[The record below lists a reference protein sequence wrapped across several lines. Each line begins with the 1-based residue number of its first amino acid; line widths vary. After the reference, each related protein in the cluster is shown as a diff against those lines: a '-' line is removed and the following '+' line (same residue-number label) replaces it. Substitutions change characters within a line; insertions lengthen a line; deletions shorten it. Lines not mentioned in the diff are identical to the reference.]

1 MTRELRTAIRWA
13 GLDTNDWKLNESAT
27 KSSCMVQVYGYNS
40 LGMWLPANLYR
51 CWGGEPEYMGS
62 QLINYL
68 QPLLLNTN
76 KLTVMNISAYLQ
88 QMFAFTGTPSS
99 IDLCNYLYVV
109 IPLYKSIQ
117 CYKVKPYPAYKGVW
131 DFKIQEEIDL
141 KNFKKLKPVNFLK

>member
-1 MTRELRTAIRWA
+1 MTRELRTAIRW
-13 GLDTNDWKLNESAT
+13 GGVEGKRLWNLNESAT
-27 KSSCMVQVYGYNS
+27 NSSCMVQVYGYNS
-40 LGMWLPANLYR
+40 YDIWLPANLYR
-51 CWGGEPEYMGS
+51 CWGGEPDYMGS

-76 KLTVMNISAYLQ
+76 KLTVMNISNFLQ
-88 QMFAFTGTPSS
+88 IFTLTGTPSS

-117 CYKVKPYPAYKGVW
+117 CYRVKPYPAYKGVW

-141 KNFKKLKPVNFLK
+141 KTYKKLKPVNFLK